1 MKTYLK
7 IMDDIDFDEMVEAL
21 KKLVDVYDEEIA
33 PYAVSLCAKLGE
45 TYLRLIAQ
53 KGSGDE
59 EDNETL
65 LTADGLMTAIK
76 RVLNSISGEYKH
88 LYPQLEEILEK
99 PIEVTFTEAG
109 NSSIE
114 DGISCLAELLYNQE
128 QISGRMWK
136 FYFTIVDLY
145 VNDRGLIDEFIAQ
158 ASVPLINYMQKNPD
172 QFRNAVFDGFG
183 SCMDMMFNLIG
194 KIFHNAREKECEIE
208 AICAVTLIIQM
219 LESLQGIE
227 DSLHN
232 IIEYLVKEL
241 MTAQTPDYKCMLAQ
255 GICMCLWYSTPHT
268 LMALDKL
275 GCTESF
281 FGLVFSLAESTVK
294 QDFEIK
300 RFVIGL
306 SSVVQRDPS
315 ELPPQVQ
322 QQIANIMK
330 VIVFLCQRSIVVRAK
345 NHEKAEQAEEDNV
358 EGRGEIY
365 EDEENPIELI
375 SDDEDD
381 EDDEDYD
388 CNDEF
393 DRDLYDSKLDSLD
406 EVLFCRDI
414 FQAMQQQNPQLYQM
428 YFLQCLD
435 QNDQGA
441 FQQAIQEAIKFQQ
454 YTQQQQQQIMQ

>member
-1 MKTYLK
+1 
-7 IMDDIDFDEMVEAL
+7 
-21 KKLVDVYDEEIA
+21 
-33 PYAVSLCAKLGE
+33 
-45 TYLRLIAQ
+45 
-53 KGSGDE
+53 
-59 EDNETL
+59 
-65 LTADGLMTAIK
+65 
-76 RVLNSISGEYKH
+76 
-88 LYPQLEEILEK
+88 
-99 PIEVTFTEAG
+99 
-109 NSSIE
+109 
-114 DGISCLAELLYNQE
+114 
-128 QISGRMWK
+128 
-136 FYFTIVDLY
+136 
-145 VNDRGLIDEFIAQ
+145 
-158 ASVPLINYMQKNPD
+158 
-172 QFRNAVFDGFG
+172 
-183 SCMDMMFNLIG
+183 
-194 KIFHNAREKECEIE
+194 
-208 AICAVTLIIQM
+208 
-219 LESLQGIE
+219 
-227 DSLHN
+227 
-232 IIEYLVKEL
+232 